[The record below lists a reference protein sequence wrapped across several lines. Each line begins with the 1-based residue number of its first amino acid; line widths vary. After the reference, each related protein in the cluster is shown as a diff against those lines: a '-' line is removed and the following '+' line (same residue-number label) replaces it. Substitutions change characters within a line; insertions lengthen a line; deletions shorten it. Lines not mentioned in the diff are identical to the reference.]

1 MTLPMQGIWNQ
12 FLTIDLNTL
21 THDTWQPP
29 PEYYTRY
36 LGGKAMAGKLL
47 NDLRLFDVDPL
58 SPGNV
63 LMIMV
68 GPASGTQFPGAAKAI
83 VATRSPL
90 TGIYLDSAVGGR
102 LSNAVKRNG
111 YDGIIIKGR
120 AERPSYLLIQNGKLE
135 ILPADGLWG
144 LNAFETETRLRQQ
157 LGWKGKGA
165 VLSIGPAGE
174 NMVSFACCTSDWYHQ
189 AGRGG
194 AGAVLGSKNIKA
206 IAAFGQCRVPV
217 ANPPAFQ
224 TGCAEWMRKARQS
237 ERVIFRSKYGT
248 LTTLDMTQKL
258 GIVPVRNF
266 QDGVYDGYQAVNA
279 VRIQEE
285 YVIDNLTCMGCPM
298 PCGKHTRYKWQDQTE
313 EIGGPEYETL
323 ALMGANLGIDSLEG
337 IAHLNYLCD
346 DLGMDTISSGNVLG
360 CAIEA
365 YETGQI
371 NQRHTGGL
379 ELKWG
384 DVATM
389 ETLLRQIA
397 HCQGF
402 GADLAVGV
410 RGFSEKYNLDPGMAI
425 HVKGMELPGYDPRGT
440 IGYAL
445 AYAIADRGAC
455 HRRARPIMAE
465 SKSEALR
472 FSYQGKAEMVKS
484 QEDGRGFEHSMVL
497 CDYVPTFFEMKPA
510 DLATLMTDLTGIE
523 FTPEKLMRVGERAI
537 SLARLFNNHCG
548 ITSLEDTL
556 PKRFFK
562 QAMHRGS
569 SAGKTIDPAGL
580 ETMVHEY
587 YALRGWDVNGQV
599 PETTLR
605 ALEID

>member
-1 MTLPMQGIWNQ
+1 MTPPMQGIWNQ
-12 FLTIDLNTL
+12 FLLIDLTAGTTDL
-21 THDTWQPP
+21 WQPP

-36 LGGKAMAGKLL
+36 LGGKAMAGRLL
-47 NDLRLFDVDPL
+47 NDLRLFEADPL
-58 SPGNV
+58 SLENV
-63 LMIMV
+63 FMIMV

-90 TGIYLDSAVGGR
+90 TRIYLDSAVGGR
-102 LSNAVKRNG
+102 LSNAVKRNR

-120 AERPSYLLIQNGKLE
+120 AERPSYLLIQNEKVE
-135 ILPADGLWG
+135 ILPADDLWG
-144 LNAFETETRLRQQ
+144 LNAFETEARLRERH
-157 LGWKGKGA
+157 GWKGKGA

-206 IAAFGQCRVPV
+206 IAVYGQSRVPV
-217 ANPPAFQ
+217 ANPNAFQ
-224 TGCAEWMRKARQS
+224 KGCSDWMRKACQS

-266 QDGVYDGYQAVNA
+266 QDGAYDGYDTVNA

-285 YVIDNLTCMGCPM
+285 YVVDNLTCMGCPM

-323 ALMGANLGIDSLEG
+323 ALIGANLGINSLEG

-346 DLGMDTISSGNVLG
+346 DLGMDTITSGNVLG

-365 YETGQI
+365 FDKGLI

-384 DVATM
+384 DVTGM
-389 ETLLRQIA
+389 ETLLYQTA
-397 HCQGF
+397 HRQGF
-402 GADLAVGV
+402 GDDLALGV
-410 RGFSEKYNLDPGMAI
+410 KGFAEKYNLDPGMAI
-425 HVKGMELPGYDPRGT
+425 HVKGLEMPGYDPRGT

-445 AYAIADRGAC
+445 AYAVADRGAC

-465 SKSEALR
+465 SKSETLR

-484 QEDGRGFEHSMVL
+484 QEDGRGFEHSLVL
-497 CDYVPTFFEMKPA
+497 CDYVPTFFEMKPG

-537 SLARLFNNHCG
+537 SLARLFNNRCG

-562 QAMHRGS
+562 EVMPRGN
-569 SAGKTIDPAGL
+569 SANKTIDPSSLAG
-580 ETMVHEY
+580 MVQEY
-587 YALRGWDVNGQV
+587 YALRGWDSNGQV
-599 PETTLR
+599 TQTTLQ
-605 ALEID
+605 ALEIE